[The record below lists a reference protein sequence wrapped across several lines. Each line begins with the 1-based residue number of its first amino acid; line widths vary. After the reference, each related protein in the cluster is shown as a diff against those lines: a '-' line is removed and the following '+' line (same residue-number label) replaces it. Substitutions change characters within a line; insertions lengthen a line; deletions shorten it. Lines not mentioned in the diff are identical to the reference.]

1 MEKISK
7 RKLLLAVTLSVIA
20 IILMGSFL
28 SISQVSDWQFHY
40 TPVQQHL
47 KGIHFLNYNTIIEKN
62 AINDIA
68 LLADKPH
75 INNNNNNNEKQI
87 SGIIYTAK
95 FECGAIFEDHG
106 LLSPGYYDTDI
117 SIFNKRGYPITVLL
131 NVIVNNSNSSAN
143 SIIKT
148 IQPQKST
155 GISCKDITKL
165 FDIKGQEL
173 IEGFMTVLV
182 QLDNGIAGSLSSGG
196 AIVIIPSLQLP
207 ALPSQDQIN
216 LLDVRVFYSTNS
228 FATTPPQKLVV
239 DKISF
244 SILNDT
250 SGKIPHS
257 MLLKTLDTAIQSQI
271 NTIFDAEAQVKRIL
285 AGKYNLS
292 NSELTSLKIKVYD
305 IDTAAAATTM
315 VDRHAIFSL
324 QVQPRAIY

>member
-1 MEKISK
+1 
-7 RKLLLAVTLSVIA
+7 
-20 IILMGSFL
+20 
-28 SISQVSDWQFHY
+28 
-40 TPVQQHL
+40 
-47 KGIHFLNYNTIIEKN
+47 
-62 AINDIA
+62 
-68 LLADKPH
+68 
-75 INNNNNNNEKQI
+75 
-87 SGIIYTAK
+87 
-95 FECGAIFEDHG
+95 
-106 LLSPGYYDTDI
+106 
-117 SIFNKRGYPITVLL
+117 
-131 NVIVNNSNSSAN
+131 
-143 SIIKT
+143 
-148 IQPQKST
+148 
-155 GISCKDITKL
+155 
-165 FDIKGQEL
+165 
-173 IEGFMTVLV
+173 MTVLV

-292 NSELTSLKIKVYD
+292 NSELTNLKIKVYEV
-305 IDTAAAATTM
+305 DTAAAATTM